1 MSVPPG
7 EVRVAARAE
16 RDLDGMPKQVA
27 AACLQFVFG
36 SLAENPFRLGGPL
49 GGCLAE
55 LRSAR
60 RGAYRVLYRI
70 DEQAGR
76 IEIVHVD
83 HRAASAC

>member
-1 MSVPPG
+1 MSIPPG
-7 EVRVAARAE
+7 EVRIAARAE

-27 AACLQFVFG
+27 AACLEFVFG

-49 GGCLAE
+49 GGRLSE

-83 HRAASAC
+83 HPDVAAR